1 MTLYSIYYLYD
12 LLYPHYRE
20 IINPFFIHLR
30 ESKKPATQAGIPIER
45 GRARIVSPQA
55 CPDLSGGACNQWQK
69 GHCSTI
75 ELRARL
81 RYP

>member
-12 LLYPHYRE
+12 LLYLQYQE

-55 CPDLSGGACNQWQK
+55 CPDLSGGTCSQWLK
-69 GHCSTI
+69 RPLLYH
-75 ELRARL
+75 
-81 RYP
+81 